1 MPMNKFQIKIPQKV
15 MPLAMLGVAVL
26 SLIAAIVVLVA
37 AIGADAAYKTVFLSI
52 ATVLLFALVALAVYY
67 LYLTR
72 VNDPNFFL
80 YNKEQRRNIP
90 VEQLT
95 FDIVNDRMNFY
106 LSLIADSDEELWG
119 GSVLAKSDGS
129 FGREEV
135 YRPLVA
141 YKMLYDL
148 TETTDDFAWDRIIF
162 AEVTTIRLLTRA
174 IKQAGDAE
182 LAQAIVD
189 LYKGENVEEGENLR
203 DFLTGNRKYLRA
215 RMLRYVKQKLDYF
228 Y

>member
-1 MPMNKFQIKIPQKV
+1 MKKFEIKIPPKA

-26 SLIAAIVVLVA
+26 SLIAAIVVLVSA
-37 AIGADAAYKTVFLSI
+37 VGADAAYKKVFLTI
-52 ATVLLFALVALAVYY
+52 ATVLLFALVGLAAYY
-67 LYLTR
+67 LYLSR
-72 VNDPNFFL
+72 IQDPNFFL
-80 YNKEQRRNIP
+80 YNKDQRRNIP

-106 LSLIADSDEELWG
+106 LSLIADSDAELWDG
-119 GSVLAKSDGS
+119 AVLAKSDGS

-148 TETTDDFAWDRIIF
+148 TESEDDFAWDRIIL

-174 IKQAGDAE
+174 LKQAGDND

-203 DFLTGNRKYLRA
+203 DFLTGNRKYLRG

>member
-1 MPMNKFQIKIPQKV
+1 MKKIKIDIPQKL
-15 MPLAMLGVAVL
+15 MAPAMLGVAVL
-26 SLIAAIVVLVA
+26 SLIAAIVVMVT
-37 AIGADAAYKTVFLSI
+37 AILADAAYKTVFLSI
-52 ATVLLFALVALAVYY
+52 ATVLLFALVGLAAYY

-106 LSLIADSDEELWG
+106 LSLIADSDEELWE

-148 TETTDDFAWDRIIF
+148 TDSNDDFAWDRIIF

-174 IKQAGDAE
+174 IKQAGDND
-182 LAQAIVD
+182 LAQAIVE
-189 LYKGENVEEGENLR
+189 LYKGENLEEGENLR

>member
-1 MPMNKFQIKIPQKV
+1 MNLKNIKLNKQ
-15 MPLAMLGVAVL
+15 MLPLAMLGVAVL
-26 SLIAAIVVLVA
+26 SLIAAIIVLIS
-37 AIGADAAYKTVFLSI
+37 AICADATYKAVLFGI
-52 ATVLLFALVALAVYY
+52 ATVLFLIMSGLAAYY
-67 LYLTR
+67 IYLSR
-72 VNDPNFFL
+72 ESDPNFFL
-80 YNKEQRRNIP
+80 YNKETRKNIDAS
-90 VEQLT
+90 QLT
-95 FDIVNDRMNFY
+95 FDIVNERMNFY
-106 LSLIADSDEELWG
+106 LSLISDSDEELWQG
-119 GSVLAKSDGS
+119 AVLAKSDGS

-148 TETTDDFAWDRIIF
+148 TESDDDFAWDRLIL
-162 AEVTTIRLLTRA
+162 AEVTTVRLLTRA
-174 IKQAGDAE
+174 LKQAGDAD